1 MADIDEKTNK
11 QTKLTYHVLFYYL
24 HELRLGLRLKIK
36 DMEIKHRESIS
47 IVLVTSI
54 RFIHV
59 TICYTQFRPSDHL
72 IEAIS
77 GQ

>member
-36 DMEIKHRESIS
+36 EIKHRESI
-47 IVLVTSI
+47 L
-54 RFIHV
+54 F
-59 TICYTQFRPSDHL
+59 
-72 IEAIS
+72 
-77 GQ
+77 